1 MRAGLPLAA
10 PHPIGFEDR
19 PEGEIVVDAGLV
31 KLAADAYVYGFPIV
45 FDLDQVRRFVT
56 TGIGSNPAAAF
67 NTFGHARELAS
78 PSDTF
83 VSINNDTVYSIAQVD
98 LSVGPV
104 LLSVPDSAERYYVLQ
119 FVDAWTNN
127 FAYAGKR
134 ATGTGA
140 RDFLLLP
147 PDWQGEGIADATA
160 IRFPTR
166 IATIVG
172 RWACDGVDDLP
183 AVHALQDALTLTPL
197 RRSLVPPTGLPDL
210 AEGLG
215 EALSFY
221 EKLRLY
227 SREFPPAPRDEPLQ
241 ASFAPLGLAGDA
253 SLADADADMKGA
265 LEAGYAQG
273 KAALEQL
280 IHSGS
285 SPVTNGWSLTYH
297 LFDYNLDF
305 FEVGTIDAPEWKTA
319 DPQVRIAER
328 AVAAIAGLW
337 GNHGYEAAYA
347 ITYLDSEGEQ
357 LDGTNA
363 YTLRLSPPPPV
374 GAFWSLTM
382 YSIPDF
388 YLVANEIDR
397 FSLGDR
403 TPGIVFDDDGGL
415 TITIS
420 HAKPSDATAVANW
433 LPAPDAPFRPILRM
447 YAPDDAVFDGSYVL
461 PAIERSTST

>member
-1 MRAGLPLAA
+1 M
-10 PHPIGFEDR
+10 
-19 PEGEIVVDAGLV
+19 
-31 KLAADAYVYGFPIV
+31 
-45 FDLDQVRRFVT
+45 
-56 TGIGSNPAAAF
+56 
-67 NTFGHARELAS
+67 
-78 PSDTF
+78 
-83 VSINNDTVYSIAQVD
+83 YSIAQVD

-127 FAYAGKR
+127 FAYVGKR

-140 RDFLLLP
+140 GDFLLLP
-147 PDWQGEGIADATA
+147 PDWEGEGIGDATA

-166 IATIVG
+166 LATIVG

-183 AVHALQDALTLTPL
+183 AVHALQDAMTLTPL

-210 AEGLG
+210 ADGLS

-227 SREFPPAPRDEPLQ
+227 SLEFPPAPRDEPLQ
-241 ASFAPLGLAGDA
+241 ASFAPLGLTGET
-253 SLADADADMKGA
+253 SLADADDDTKAA
-265 LEAGYAQG
+265 LEAGHAQG

-285 SPVTNGWSLTYH
+285 SPVVNGWNLTYH

-305 FEVGTIDAPEWKTA
+305 FEVGTVDAPEWKIA

-357 LDGTNA
+357 LDG
-363 YTLRLSPPPPV
+363 R
-374 GAFWSLTM
+374 
-382 YSIPDF
+382 
-388 YLVANEIDR
+388 NESR
-397 FSLGDR
+397 CASAR
-403 TPGIVFDDDGGL
+403 RRR
-415 TITIS
+415 
-420 HAKPSDATAVANW
+420 W
-433 LPAPDAPFRPILRM
+433 
-447 YAPDDAVFDGSYVL
+447 
-461 PAIERSTST
+461 ERSGRSRCTRSPTSTSSPTRSTATRSAIARPASCSTTTAGSPSP

>member
-1 MRAGLPLAA
+1 M
-10 PHPIGFEDR
+10 
-19 PEGEIVVDAGLV
+19 GEIVVDAGLV

-56 TGIGSNPAAAF
+56 TGVGSNDAAPF
-67 NTFGHARELAS
+67 NSFSHGRTLAGA
-78 PSDTF
+78 DATF
-83 VSINNDTVYSIAQVD
+83 VSVNNDTVYSIAQVD

-127 FAYAGKR
+127 FAYVGKR

-147 PDWQGEGIADATA
+147 PDWEGEDIGDATA

-166 IATIVG
+166 VATIVG
-172 RWACDGVDDLP
+172 RWACDGIDDLP
-183 AVHALQDALTLTPL
+183 AVHALQDEMTLTPL

-210 AEGLG
+210 AEGLS
-215 EALSFY
+215 EALEFY

-241 ASFAPLGLAGDA
+241 ASFAPLGLAGEA
-253 SLADADADMKGA
+253 SLADADGDTKAA

-273 KAALEQL
+273 KAGLEQL

-285 SPVTNGWSLTYH
+285 SPVVNGWNLTYH

-305 FEVGTIDAPEWKTA
+305 FEVGTIDAPEWKIA
-319 DPQVRIAER
+319 DPRVRIAER

-347 ITYLDSEGEQ
+347 ITYVDSDGEQ
-357 LDGTNA
+357 LDGGNE
-363 YTLRLSPPPPV
+363 YTLRLSPTPPV
-374 GAFWSLTM
+374 GAFWSVTM

-397 FSLGDR
+397 YSLGDR

-415 TITIS
+415 TITMS
-420 HAKPSDATAVANW
+420 HAKPSDSTGVANW

-447 YAPDDAVFDGSYVL
+447 YAPDPAVFDGTYVL
-461 PAIERSTST
+461 PPIERSSSV

>member
-1 MRAGLPLAA
+1 M
-10 PHPIGFEDR
+10 
-19 PEGEIVVDAGLV
+19 GEIVVDAGLV

-56 TGIGSNPAAAF
+56 TGVGSNDAAPF
-67 NTFGHARELAS
+67 NSFSHGRTLAGA
-78 PSDTF
+78 DATF
-83 VSINNDTVYSIAQVD
+83 VSVNNDTVYSIAQVD

-104 LLSVPDSAERYYVLQ
+104 LLSVPASAERYYVLQ

-127 FAYAGKR
+127 FAYVGKR

-147 PDWQGEGIADATA
+147 PDWEGEDIGDATA

-172 RWACDGVDDLP
+172 RWACDGIDDLP
-183 AVHALQDALTLTPL
+183 AVHALQDEMTLTPL

-210 AEGLG
+210 AEGLS
-215 EALSFY
+215 EALEFY

-227 SREFPPAPRDEPLQ
+227 SREFPPAPRDEPLL
-241 ASFAPLGLAGDA
+241 ASFAPLGLAGEA
-253 SLADADADMKGA
+253 SLADADGDTKAA

-273 KAALEQL
+273 KARLEQL

-285 SPVTNGWSLTYH
+285 SPVVNGWNLTYH

-305 FEVGTIDAPEWKTA
+305 FEVGTIDAPEWKIA

-347 ITYLDSEGEQ
+347 ITYVDSDGEQ
-357 LDGTNA
+357 LDGGNE
-363 YTLRLSPPPPV
+363 YTLRLSPTPPV
-374 GAFWSLTM
+374 GAFWSVTM

-397 FSLGDR
+397 YSLGDR

-415 TITIS
+415 TITMS
-420 HAKPSDATAVANW
+420 HAKPSDSTGVANW

-447 YAPDDAVFDGSYVL
+447 YAPDPAVFDGTYVL
-461 PAIERSTST
+461 PPIERSSSV

>member
-1 MRAGLPLAA
+1 M
-10 PHPIGFEDR
+10 
-19 PEGEIVVDAGLV
+19 GEIVVDAGLV

-56 TGIGSNPAAAF
+56 TGVGSNDAAPF
-67 NTFGHARELAS
+67 NSFSHGRTLAGA
-78 PSDTF
+78 DATF
-83 VSINNDTVYSIAQVD
+83 VSVNNDTVYSIAQVD

-104 LLSVPDSAERYYVLQ
+104 LLSVPASAERYYVLQ

-127 FAYAGKR
+127 FAYVGKR

-147 PDWQGEGIADATA
+147 PDWEGEDIGDATA

-172 RWACDGVDDLP
+172 RWACDGIDDLP
-183 AVHALQDALTLTPL
+183 AVHALQDEMTLTPL

-210 AEGLG
+210 AEGLS
-215 EALSFY
+215 EALEFY

-241 ASFAPLGLAGDA
+241 ASFAPLGLAGEA
-253 SLADADADMKGA
+253 SLADADGDTKAA

-273 KAALEQL
+273 KAGLEQL

-285 SPVTNGWSLTYH
+285 SPVVSGWNLTYH

-305 FEVGTIDAPEWKTA
+305 FEVGTIDAPEWKIA

-347 ITYLDSEGEQ
+347 ITYLDSDGEQ
-357 LDGTNA
+357 LDGGNE
-363 YTLRLSPPPPV
+363 YTLRLSPTPPV
-374 GAFWSLTM
+374 GAFWSVTM

-397 FSLGDR
+397 YSIGDR
-403 TPGIVFDDDGGL
+403 TPGIAFDDDGGL
-415 TITIS
+415 TITMS
-420 HAKPSDATAVANW
+420 HAEPTDSTAVANW

-447 YAPDDAVFDGSYVL
+447 YAPDPAVFDGTYVL
-461 PAIERSTST
+461 PPIERSSSV

>member
-1 MRAGLPLAA
+1 M
-10 PHPIGFEDR
+10 
-19 PEGEIVVDAGLV
+19 GEIVVDAGLV
-31 KLAADAYVYGFPIV
+31 KAAADAYVYGFPIV
-45 FDLDQVRRFVT
+45 FDLDQVERFVT
-56 TGIGSNPAAAF
+56 TGIGANDAAPF
-67 NTFGHARELAS
+67 NSFSHGRTLAG
-78 PSDTF
+78 PDETF

-127 FAYAGKR
+127 FAYVGKR

-147 PDWQGEGIADATA
+147 PDWEGEGVGDATA

-183 AVHALQDALTLTPL
+183 AVHALQDAMTLTPL
-197 RRSLVPPTGLPDL
+197 RRSLVPPTGLPDV

-215 EALSFY
+215 EALEFY
-221 EKLRLY
+221 EKLRRY
-227 SREFPPAPRDEPLQ
+227 SRVFPPAPRDERLQ
-241 ASFAPLGLAGDA
+241 AEFAPLGLTAEA
-253 SLADADADMKGA
+253 SLADADDDTKAA

-273 KAALEQL
+273 KATLEQL

-285 SPVTNGWSLTYH
+285 SPVVNGWNLTYH

-305 FEVGTIDAPEWKTA
+305 FEVGTVDAPEWKIA

-337 GNHGYEAAYA
+337 GNHGYEAAYVV
-347 ITYLDSEGEQ
+347 TYVDAAGEPLEGSHS
-357 LDGTNA
+357 
-363 YTLRLSPPPPV
+363 YTLRLSPTPPV

-382 YSIPDF
+382 YDVPNF
-388 YLVANEIDR
+388 YLVDNEIDR
-397 FSLGDR
+397 YSIGDR
-403 TPGIVFDDDGGL
+403 TPGVVRDADGGI
-415 TITIS
+415 TITMS
-420 HAKPSDATAVANW
+420 AARPADPAAAANW
-433 LPAPDAPFRPILRM
+433 LPAPTGAFRPLLRM
-447 YAPDDAVFDGSYVL
+447 YMPDESVLDGGYVL
-461 PAIERSTST
+461 PAIERSA